1 MTALRRTLAALLLCA
16 GGTAHATSLQISPVT
31 IEFGADDTATGI
43 TLRNPAE
50 RPVYGQVRVF
60 RWDQADGQDTLT
72 PTQDLVASPPLIQV
86 GTQSEQLIRVVR
98 ASRTPSGVEQSYRLL
113 IDELPQPGDAPVNG
127 VSIRLRYSIPV
138 FVEPQTSGAP
148 QLDWALVRDNGSWR
162 LRVRNGGIRRAQLAS
177 VQLVTADGRAFPL
190 TQGLLG
196 YALAGRTG
204 QWSVQLPTGVTLG
217 GKVTVRAAVNSQ
229 PVSAVVAVE
238 PPG

>member
-1 MTALRRTLAALLLCA
+1 MTALRRMLAALLCA
-16 GGTAHATSLQISPVT
+16 AGTAHAASLQISPVT
-31 IEFGADDTATGI
+31 IEFGNDDTAAGI
-43 TLRNPAE
+43 TLHNPGE

-72 PTQDLVASPPLIQV
+72 PTQDLVASPPLIEV

-98 ASRTPSGVEQSYRLL
+98 ASRAPAGIEQSYRLL
-113 IDELPQPGDAPVNG
+113 IDELPQPGETPTNG

-138 FVEPQTSGAP
+138 FVEPAANGAP
-148 QLDWALVRDNGSWR
+148 QLDWALLHSNGGWV
-162 LRVRNGGIRRAQLAS
+162 LRVRNGGARRAQLAS
-177 VQLVTADGRAFPL
+177 VELVTGDGHAYPL
-190 TQGLLG
+190 THGLLG

-204 QWSVQLPTGVTLG
+204 QWSVPLPAGVTLG

-229 PVSAVVAVE
+229 PASAVVAVE

>member
-1 MTALRRTLAALLLCA
+1 MTALRRTLTALLCA
-16 GGTAHATSLQISPVT
+16 VGAAHAASLQISPVT
-31 IEFGADDTATGI
+31 IEFGTDDTATGI
-43 TLRNPAE
+43 TLRNPGN

-98 ASRTPSGVEQSYRLL
+98 ASRTPSGIEQSYRLL
-113 IDELPQPGDAPVNG
+113 IDELPQPGEAPTNG

-138 FVEPQTSGAP
+138 FVEPPTQGAP
-148 QLDWALVRDNGSWR
+148 HLDWALVRGDGGWV
-162 LRVRNGGIRRAQLAS
+162 LRVRNDGARRAQLAS
-177 VQLVTADGRAFPL
+177 VELVTGDGRTYPL
-190 TQGLLG
+190 THGLLG

-204 QWSVQLPTGVTLG
+204 QWSVPLPTGVALG
-217 GKVTVRAAVNSQ
+217 SKVTVRAAVNSQ
-229 PVSAVVAVE
+229 PASAVVAVE